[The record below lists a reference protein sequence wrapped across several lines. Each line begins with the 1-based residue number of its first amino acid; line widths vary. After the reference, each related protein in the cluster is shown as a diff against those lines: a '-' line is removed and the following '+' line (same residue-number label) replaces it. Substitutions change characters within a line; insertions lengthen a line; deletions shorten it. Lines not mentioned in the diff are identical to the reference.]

1 MNTKI
6 PVQLSRIKKALG
18 TSSSRSLSPAA
29 VTLPV
34 KLRMAEVILRLMER
48 RKKFGLLVI
57 LGWRNQW
64 TSYAD
69 TPDISQDLF
78 AQRRINIMEIPEQTA
93 HGQPRKTKRGA
104 KNGGRSNG
112 NIVNTVNF
120 DGAILIDAHGNVL
133 HSGTMIEGLR
143 PRATAHKLNPRPAPD
158 LSSHFGFRR
167 KVHMRH
173 ITAITSSY
181 TFRGTTV
188 FTVSEETDDLHIFEG
203 GRIVYSTVR
212 GEMR

>member
-1 MNTKI
+1 MKTKVN
-6 PVQLSRIKKALG
+6 VQLRRIEKALAA
-18 TSSSRSLSPAA
+18 SSTAA
-29 VTLPV
+29 LPV

-64 TSYAD
+64 KSYAD

-78 AQRRINIMEIPEQTA
+78 AQRRINIMKIPERT
-93 HGQPRKTKRGA
+93 PR
-104 KNGGRSNG
+104 NG

-120 DGAILIDAHGNVL
+120 DGAILIDARGNVL

-143 PRATAHKLNPRPAPD
+143 PRATAHKLSPRPAPD
-158 LSSHFGFRR
+158 LSSHFGFKR

-203 GRIVYSTVR
+203 GKIVYSTVR